1 MYMYKEL
8 TFLEKRYYKDESG
21 VIYPDTLTERSCDAP
36 LTEAFKTYVNKGKDK
51 QRIKDNKRQ
60 RALVQK
66 QKIESLI
73 CGRIDSVAKGKER
86 AERNKRFKA
95 LYKK

>member
-1 MYMYKEL
+1 MYKEL
-8 TFLEKRYYKDESG
+8 TFLEKRYYKDADG
-21 VIYPDTLTERSCDAP
+21 VIHQDTLTERSCDAP

-60 RALVQK
+60 RALKQK
-66 QKIESLI
+66 QKIESSI
-73 CGRIDSVAKGKER
+73 CSRIDSVAKGKER